1 MNKITGN
8 ELAARGLEKVK
19 LEIEVPQSLT
29 PFSMPGEIEPAGI
42 EETKDVV
49 LFGVKFANAIIAS
62 FADGKITA
70 GDIMN
75 FINPMFKLPGAMSGL
90 NRVPVELADLDENEL
105 TELIELVM
113 DELECES
120 PKAKKIVEES
130 IRAMFAIFELVKVIK
145 G

>member
-1 MNKITGN
+1 
-8 ELAARGLEKVK
+8 
-19 LEIEVPQSLT
+19 
-29 PFSMPGEIEPAGI
+29 MPGEIEPAGI

-90 NRVPVELADLDENEL
+90 NRVPVELADLDQNEL